1 MAKSHRTS
9 DYLTAVHVDGIHLA
23 IEHAELIGQP
33 LNAFLT
39 VHWGKWSSPI
49 EKLGPFEVTTQR
61 RQGRLLICIR
71 HWLVRRGARLTC
83 VWALEAQHVGVHSHI
98 LIHIPRR
105 KLAAFTREIPR
116 WLGVGVLP
124 RDQWRQF
131 NSKTYT
137 QAVGEDGIW
146 RLDRI
151 YNLVGLER
159 YILKGAQGARL
170 GGGIKY
176 VPQGRIV
183 GKRCGFSNNIGPA
196 ARERWIDRTA
206 A

>member
-1 MAKSHRTS
+1 MANSHRSS
-9 DYLTAVHVDGIHLA
+9 DHLTAVHVDGLHQA

-39 VHWGKWSSPI
+39 VHWGKWPSPV
-49 EKLGPFEVTTQR
+49 EKIGPFQVSEQQ
-61 RQGRLLICIR
+61 RQGRLLTCIR
-71 HWLVRRGARLTC
+71 RWLGRRGAQLTC

-98 LIHIPRR
+98 LIHIPRGS
-105 KLAAFTREIPR
+105 LAAFTRTLPG
-116 WLGVGVLP
+116 WLGVEVLP
-124 RDQWRQF
+124 RDKWRQF
-131 NSKTYT
+131 RSTTYT
-137 QAVGEDGIW
+137 KAVGVDGIW

-159 YILKGAQGARL
+159 YVLKGAQGARL
-170 GGGIKY
+170 GWGIKY